1 MFQLIRTLSSLD
13 LAARQAPV
21 FALSFLIA
29 SLFFEFG
36 NFALEVVAFLATWFV
51 LDALVEGA
59 RIVRNRCWPPRLE
72 QGTLPSKAR

>member
-29 SLFFEFG
+29 SFFYEFG
-36 NFALEVVAFLATWFV
+36 NFALETGAFLVTWFV
-51 LDALVEGA
+51 LDALVEGVRMVRA
-59 RIVRNRCWPPRLE
+59 RVGQPQSE
-72 QGTLPSKAR
+72 QST